1 MGTADRGRRDSS
13 AFASCPARG
22 QVTPT
27 HDGLPESAALPQLG
41 GSQAHTLTT
50 TDGTVSHA
58 GAVG

>member
-1 MGTADRGRRDSS
+1 MPQRLLIAV
-13 AFASCPARG
+13 PG
-22 QVTPT
+22 QVALT
-27 HDGLPESAALPQLG
+27 HEGLPESAALPQLG